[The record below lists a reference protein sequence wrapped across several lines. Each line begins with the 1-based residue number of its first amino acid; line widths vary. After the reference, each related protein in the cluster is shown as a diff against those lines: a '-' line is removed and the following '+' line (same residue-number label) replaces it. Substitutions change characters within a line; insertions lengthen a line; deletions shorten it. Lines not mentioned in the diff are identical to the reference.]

1 MTEGILDAV
10 YMLSVSFYN
19 PGGGYF
25 SQFTYERIKAGDI
38 K

>member
-1 MTEGILDAV
+1 MTENILDAL
-10 YMLSVSFYN
+10 YMLSVNFYN

-25 SQFTYERIKAGDI
+25 SQFTHERIKARDI